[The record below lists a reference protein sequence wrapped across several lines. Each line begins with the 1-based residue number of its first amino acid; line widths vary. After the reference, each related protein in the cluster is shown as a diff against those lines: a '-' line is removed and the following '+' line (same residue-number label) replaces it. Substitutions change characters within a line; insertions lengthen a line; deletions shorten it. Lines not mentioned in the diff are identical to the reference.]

1 MIDFQFLKKFD
12 LSYDYIKYDFMTKR
26 LFIGIN
32 VPSDFD
38 SKVSYFEEKK
48 KLIDQLKE
56 SGYQHKYTVRDM
68 GYDILIF
75 EGGSNGA

>member
-1 MIDFQFLKKFD
+1 MIDFEFLKKFD
-12 LSYDYIKYDFMTKR
+12 LSFDYIKLDFLTKR

-38 SKVSYFEEKK
+38 DRVFYHEEKK
-48 KLIDQLKE
+48 KFIDELK
-56 SGYQHKYTVRDM
+56 SMGWVHKYTVRDM
-68 GYDILIF
+68 GYDMLVF